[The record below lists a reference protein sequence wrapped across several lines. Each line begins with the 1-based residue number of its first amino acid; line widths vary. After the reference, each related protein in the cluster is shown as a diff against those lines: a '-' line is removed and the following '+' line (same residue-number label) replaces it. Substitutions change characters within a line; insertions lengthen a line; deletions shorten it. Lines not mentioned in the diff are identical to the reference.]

1 MSYLENSARL
11 PTAEVIR
18 TIPSPHAGYI
28 KEINARIVGET
39 AVFLGAGRA
48 NLEDEIDL
56 AVGIEIKNKVGDMVK
71 AGEPLFVIH
80 TNHEN
85 RLGEAADQMMHA
97 YRWSDTPVEPLPL
110 FYGVVK

>member
-1 MSYLENSARL
+1 MNPGRL

-18 TIPSPHAGYI
+18 TIPSPQTGYL

-48 NLEDEIDL
+48 KKDDEIDL
-56 AVGIEIKNKVGDMVK
+56 AVGVEVKNKVGDLVN

-85 RLGEAADQMMHA
+85 RLGEAVDQMMHA

-110 FYGVVK
+110 FYGVVKE